1 MPGIIRLNDK
11 LCDVAK
17 LEEYVKNP
25 DLYIQG
31 HIAIEL
37 DQTDY
42 ILPVINNNSGPS
54 DIGIEVGNTISRV
67 RLPVTDEDKEEY
79 NKGRLVD
86 FNKATS
92 MTELINM
99 QETVIDMEKDI
110 LTNPDNI
117 SVYQISEKD
126 TPAMRL
132 LKEAVNAKHI
142 NLDSYDYRFGS
153 NYNNDKRIFNK
164 NNVSLAMMERM
175 ANALDM
181 KLTLTLQD
189 VSDDVANPIG
199 KPMSIDVTGGN
210 YECE

>member
-1 MPGIIRLNDK
+1 MPGIVKLKDK

-17 LEEYVKNP
+17 LEDYIKNP
-25 DLYIQG
+25 DVFIQG
-31 HIAIEL
+31 HVAIEL
-37 DQTDY
+37 EQSNY
-42 ILPVINNNSGPS
+42 ILPVINNNSEPT

-67 RLPVTDEDKEEY
+67 RLPVTEEDKKEY
-79 NKGRLVD
+79 DRSRLVD
-86 FNKATS
+86 FNKATNI
-92 MTELINM
+92 TELINM

-117 SVYQISEKD
+117 SNYQITEED

-153 NYNNDKRIFNK
+153 NFNNDKRIFNK
-164 NNVSLAMMERM
+164 HNVSLAMMERM

>member
-1 MPGIIRLNDK
+1 MPGIVKLKDK
-11 LCDVAK
+11 LCDVTK
-17 LEEYVKNP
+17 LEDYIKNP
-25 DLYIQG
+25 DVFIQG
-31 HIAIEL
+31 HVAIEL
-37 DQTDY
+37 EQSNY
-42 ILPVINNNSGPS
+42 ILPVINNNSEPT

-67 RLPVTDEDKEEY
+67 RLPVTEEDKKEY
-79 NKGRLVD
+79 DRSRLVD
-86 FNKATS
+86 FNKATNI
-92 MTELINM
+92 TELINM

-117 SVYQISEKD
+117 SNYQITEED

-153 NYNNDKRIFNK
+153 NFNNDKRIFNK
-164 NNVSLAMMERM
+164 HNVSLAMMERM